1 MLDEES
7 QAEDRQNREVPCEAE
22 GRALDKPAEE
32 SQKEAHYEDDAL
44 CKLNVGV
51 DLVPQIVQV
60 VNVAEVSGLNFH
72 VRLTCV
78 QVSLCI
84 YRKQDWI
91 VGHNRAF
98 CHAFVALHLDSEA
111 IPGVLILVA
120 FVTITEYN

>member
-1 MLDEES
+1 MLHKEC
-7 QAEDRQNREVPCEAE
+7 QAEDRQNCEVPSEAE
-22 GRALDKPAEE
+22 GRALDKTAKE

-51 DLVPQIVQV
+51 DLVPQIVEI

-72 VRLTCV
+72 EGLTCV

-98 CHAFVALHLDSEA
+98 CHAFVALHIDSEA

-120 FVTITEYN
+120 FVTITESK